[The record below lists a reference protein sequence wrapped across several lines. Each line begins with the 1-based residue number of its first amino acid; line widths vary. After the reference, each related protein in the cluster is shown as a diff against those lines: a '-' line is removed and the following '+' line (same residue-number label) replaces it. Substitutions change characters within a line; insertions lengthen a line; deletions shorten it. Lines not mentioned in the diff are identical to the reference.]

1 VLIDLILLTRV
12 ISALKVF
19 LSNAAL
25 VDLAAT
31 FAQQED
37 ADLEGLDD
45 GFDDKEA
52 EDKADADLSSSEDH
66 AKAAAATVSG
76 QGADDSHAAAARAAV
91 YGQVADDQVSRPAD
105 QDTMQ
110 AEQASSLQDFDD
122 ESDGASATGSITLI
136 VRKGQQLQELLVDG
150 VISRDQLKREVEQ
163 IVSYMITS

>member
-1 VLIDLILLTRV
+1 MYPLLTTFV
-12 ISALKVF
+12 SALKVF
-19 LSNAAL
+19 LSNAAWL
-25 VDLAAT
+25 DVAAS
-31 FAQQED
+31 FAQQQD
-37 ADLEGLDD
+37 AHLENPDDELDNR
-45 GFDDKEA
+45 EA
-52 EDKADADLSSSEDH
+52 EVKSDAYLSSSDDRAE
-66 AKAAAATVSG
+66 AAAASINSKD
-76 QGADDSHAAAARAAV
+76 ADDSHAAAAGA
-91 YGQVADDQVSRPAD
+91 GQVSDDQVSRPAD